1 MSVAINRDEINEVA
15 YYGMGTVEQFVGFSP
30 APDFVDPALKTF
42 MTQYDPAQA
51 KAWLDEVGV

>member
-1 MSVAINRDEINEVA
+1 
-15 YYGMGTVEQFVGFSP
+15 MGTVEQFVGFSP

-51 KAWLDEVGV
+51 KAWLDEIGVKDARW